1 MGKKRVAAAYLFG
14 EKYVG
19 LTQTVITDELT
30 NPSQVA
36 FDSSPNIGDNCKLK
50 PSEVYQKILDKDF
63 LLAHPEK
70 TKTSRSPISVC

>member
-1 MGKKRVAAAYLFG
+1 MWARKGAAAYLFD

-19 LTQTVITDELT
+19 VTQTVITDELT

-36 FDSSPNIGDNCKLK
+36 FDSSPNIGDSKLK